1 MPRVAIAAGGT
12 AGHVVPALAVAD
24 ALREAGADVFFIG
37 ARGRLEAELV
47 PAAGYEVELLDV
59 RGIDRGN
66 PLKAAGAV
74 ALAARAV
81 PAARR
86 ILRDRGAEAV
96 MGGGGYVAGPGGL
109 AALSLGLP
117 LVLTEADRHLG
128 LANRLLA
135 RRARRVCLAF
145 EVPGLEGERFVVT
158 GRPVPADILGADRGA
173 ARDRFG
179 IDPAARCL
187 LVFGGSQ
194 GARSINLA
202 ALEAFASGDS
212 PRERGF
218 HVLHIAGHRDYETA
232 RERLA
237 EAGGVADYTLLEYEP
252 GLADAARGL
261 RPGPGPVGWLDL
273 RAGSRRAARDPG
285 PVSTCRGRPPAGE
298 RRVDARRGR
307 GGGDRR
313 RRPRR
318 RSREFD
324 RGRPPRRHRGAGR
337 DGPSLGRAG
346 PPRRRRAGGIGDPL
360 RGEMSDLE
368 GRALHFIAIGGAGMS
383 ALALVCHA
391 RGAAVT
397 GSDRSESSY
406 FKRVRAAGIDA
417 RLGHDADAVPPG
429 ADVVVS
435 SAIGDDNPE
444 LRAAKERGQ
453 RVIHRGELLAE
464 LCAGRRLIAVA
475 GAHGKTTTA
484 GMLAWAT
491 LGKASFFL
499 GGELPGAGPDGDA
512 ANAGWVE
519 DAEWVIAEADESDAS
534 FLELRPEIAVI
545 TNVELDH
552 HSRWSSRAELM
563 EAFREFAGSASTL
576 VMGAAPDLDPI
587 AAGGRIVRFDANSPG
602 PPLALSVPGEHNLLN
617 ARGALAALEA
627 AGIGEG
633 GSLAPDLERFP
644 GMLRRLER
652 KGSRDGA
659 VIYDDYAHHPTEV
672 AAALAALRGLAH
684 RRLIAVFQPHL
695 YSRTKALAERFGA
708 ALAVADEVGVLEVY
722 PAREEPVGPLA
733 GVSGLDVARA
743 AADRAAGRP
752 VWWLRDADT
761 AERALAPRLREGD
774 LLVTL
779 GAGDVFRLADRLV
792 GAEDGEARAWAILRA
807 SSATTRWSG
816 SRPCAPGARPTCS
829 RAPPR
834 RRHWSSCSRG
844 RTRRAWRSASSARA
858 PTSSYRTR
866 GSAGSC

>member
-1 MPRVAIAAGGT
+1 M
-12 AGHVVPALAVAD
+12 
-24 ALREAGADVFFIG
+24 
-37 ARGRLEAELV
+37 

-218 HVLHIAGHRDYETA
+218 HVLHIAGRRDYETA

-252 GLADAARGL
+252 GLADALAACDLVLARSG
-261 RPGPGPVGWLDL
+261 
-273 RAGSRRAARDPG
+273 GSIFELAAA
-285 PVSTCRGRPPAGE
+285 GRPAILVPYPHAAADHQRANAE
-298 RRVDARRGR
+298 WMRRRGR

-563 EAFREFAGSASTL
+563 GAFREFAGSASTL

-633 GSLAPDLERFP
+633 GSLAPELERFP

-761 AERALAPRLREGD
+761 AERALAPRLGEGD

-792 GAEDGEARAWAILRA
+792 GAEDGRRRAWAILRA
-807 SSATTRWSG
+807 SSATTPWSG
-816 SRPCAPGARPTCS
+816 SRPCAPGAGPTCS

-834 RRHWSSCSRG
+834 RRHLSSCSRG